1 MSKLSFLLVLLAAV
15 LSKAQNQDVL
25 LQKTLA
31 LKTNQIENVLK
42 KTESNIEVFV
52 ENFEVKLDSGS
63 KITQKK
69 QIGGTLLQPVLKV
82 SVKKC
87 VFLFCQDVDLDAEF
101 TLEKTQGSC
110 SFNYRLSADLQR
122 SSALLSD
129 LYTAIN
135 TDICI
140 QKTAT
145 GADAQLKV
153 TLLHSDNYQS
163 GIVQKQAFGF
173 IKLQADSLLV
183 SFSNVMKL
191 NGVTEV
197 K

>member
-1 MSKLSFLLVLLAAV
+1 MPKLSFLFVLLATTLA
-15 LSKAQNQDVL
+15 KAETQDLL

-31 LKTNQIENVLK
+31 LQTNQIETVLS
-42 KTESNIEVFV
+42 KTEANIQVFV

-87 VFLFCQDVDLDAEF
+87 VFIFCQDVDLDAEF
-101 TLEKTQGSC
+101 TLIKIQGAC
-110 SFNYRLSADLQR
+110 NFNYRLAADIQR
-122 SSALLSD
+122 SSPLLSD
-129 LYTAIN
+129 LYTTIN

-153 TLLHSDNYQS
+153 TLVHSDAYES

-173 IKLQADSLLV
+173 IKLQADSLLT
-183 SFSNVMKL
+183 SFTNVMKL
-191 NGVTEV
+191 NGVTAV

>member
-1 MSKLSFLLVLLAAV
+1 MLVLLTATLA
-15 LSKAQNQDVL
+15 KAQNQDLL

-31 LKTNQIENVLK
+31 LTTNQIENVLN
-42 KTESNIEVFV
+42 KTEANIQIFV

-63 KITQKK
+63 KITDKK

-87 VFLFCQDVDLDAEF
+87 VFIFCQDVDLDAEF
-101 TLEKTQGSC
+101 TLIKVQGPC
-110 SFNYRLSADLQR
+110 NFNYRLAADIQR
-122 SSALLSD
+122 SSPLLSD

-145 GADAQLKV
+145 GADARLKV
-153 TLLHSDNYQS
+153 TLDHSDSYQS

-173 IKLQADSLLV
+173 IKLQADSLLT
-183 SFSNVMKL
+183 SFTKVMKL